1 MRTHTFTQTL
11 THNSTLKLHSH
22 THHSV
27 THTFLLSLQ
36 VYWYKAAL
44 CTAHSVLATMCTHSS
59 APRYKCTWISDKS
72 RVPAHVPA
80 CVWSYESVVFIG
92 ITNTQQCWRYSFVME
107 NTRFRSKPLP
117 LDVVLMSDATAHKP
131 LGIIWLKAKELLSHF
146 PLLCFMSLL
155 CFCCGFFV
163 FVFVFYAFARC
174 IVFIHLQT
182 GFVVCH
188 QEKKKVRAS
197 GKSQI
202 PWGKLF

>member
-1 MRTHTFTQTL
+1 MNRTTYFSDSTAHKQRPQPQGSADLTKNRWPHAHTHLHPDTNTQFYTQTSLTHT
-11 THNSTLKLHSH
+11 H

-59 APRYKCTWISDKS
+59 APRYKCTQISDKS

-131 LGIIWLKAKELLSHF
+131 LGII
-146 PLLCFMSLL
+146 
-155 CFCCGFFV
+155 
-163 FVFVFYAFARC
+163 
-174 IVFIHLQT
+174 
-182 GFVVCH
+182 
-188 QEKKKVRAS
+188 
-197 GKSQI
+197 
-202 PWGKLF
+202 